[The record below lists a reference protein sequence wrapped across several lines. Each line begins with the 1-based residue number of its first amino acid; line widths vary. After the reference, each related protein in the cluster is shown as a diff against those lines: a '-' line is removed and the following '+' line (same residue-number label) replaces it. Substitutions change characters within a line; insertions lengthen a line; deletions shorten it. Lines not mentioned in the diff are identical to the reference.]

1 MGNRKVILIS
11 SFAILLCIFAFTD
24 LQISNSL
31 YEPTNK
37 ILVPMSRI
45 VVGAHFASDVTVG
58 VAISVTVFM
67 CLKKF
72 IWIDTKYLPLGLR
85 RIVACK
91 IRPST
96 SRLLAKRT
104 RPSFGNFIV
113 LPTIPIFPFVC
124 LVV

>member
-1 MGNRKVILIS
+1 MKNRQVILIA

-67 CLKKF
+67 CLKKI
-72 IWIDTKYLPLGLR
+72 IWRDKKNKR
-85 RIVACK
+85 ANNNDV
-91 IRPST
+91 
-96 SRLLAKRT
+96 LLH
-104 RPSFGNFIV
+104 SGNR
-113 LPTIPIFPFVC
+113 
-124 LVV
+124 

>member
-45 VVGAHFASDVTVG
+45 VVGAHFASDVKVG

-72 IWIDTKYLPLGLR
+72 IWKDK
-85 RIVACK
+85 K
-91 IRPST
+91 N
-96 SRLLAKRT
+96 KRT
-104 RPSFGNFIV
+104 NNNDV
-113 LPTIPIFPFVC
+113 LPHS
-124 LVV
+124 LNR